1 MFLMYLVESENSFS
15 FLLGS
20 WHQLNLSFQDYLDQT
35 TASLLYVTKDDNMTE
50 YLLKN
55 DIDLSQFNRH
65 DLVASEFQN
74 IDNNSSLFELCSVW
88 PFPIFISNASFYKQ
102 LGSGLS
108 PQSCLYFQGLP
119 GSKLINGCVV
129 VWTSN
134 LCLREIQ

>member
-55 DIDLSQFNRH
+55 DIDLAQFNRH

-74 IDNNSSLFELCSVW
+74 IDNNSSLFELCSV
-88 PFPIFISNASFYKQ
+88 
-102 LGSGLS
+102 
-108 PQSCLYFQGLP
+108 
-119 GSKLINGCVV
+119 
-129 VWTSN
+129 
-134 LCLREIQ
+134 